1 MTKSIHTDEMVAL
14 RNWLKDQRKAQ
25 KITMRTLAQRMD
37 RPHSFV
43 QRVEEGDRRL
53 DLVEYVWYCSALGIN
68 PQIGLDLVLKM
79 VHPYIPK
86 L

>member
-1 MTKSIHTDEMVAL
+1 MTRSIHTDEMVVL
-14 RNWLKDQRKAQ
+14 RNWLRNQRKAQ
-25 KITMRTLAQRMD
+25 KITMRTLAKRMD

-68 PQIGLDLVLKM
+68 PQIGLDLVIKGTSLI
-79 VHPYIPK
+79 HS
-86 L
+86 

>member
-1 MTKSIHTDEMVAL
+1 MTRSIHTDEMVVL
-14 RNWLKDQRKAQ
+14 RNWLRNQRKAQ
-25 KITMRTLAQRMD
+25 KITMRTLAERMD

-68 PQIGLDLVLKM
+68 PQIGLDLVIKGTSLI
-79 VHPYIPK
+79 HS
-86 L
+86 